1 MSEAAVMTGA
11 AEPSL
16 AELKIMLNQNEPEPA
31 AAPAPQPA
39 TPETPA
45 EIPSPGGE
53 EPPAGSQGTEAA
65 SGTAPESQKT
75 PEPETPVE
83 IPRKPSGLEKRFS
96 KLTREIADA
105 NQRAEQAETR
115 LRELEAAGKTP
126 PAEPAKPAASTAAVA
141 GEPVPPD
148 PTGWT
153 GTWEEL
159 EAAKIKYS
167 RDIAA
172 FVTKQAREELRAE
185 LQREAQAG
193 EGQRV
198 AQQLH
203 ASWEAK
209 AEAAAKENP
218 EFQEAVNEVG
228 PVLTRLGMADLVKES
243 EVGPE
248 LVAELYGKPEQME
261 ELLKLERQ
269 ANPLGVS
276 RVLGRIEARLLLV
289 KESAA
294 KPAPKPSAVAA
305 KPLPRPPATPGGGGY
320 ASTVPIEDMSIR
332 DIGKLL
338 RH

>member
-1 MSEAAVMTGA
+1 MHEEAVMTGA

-16 AELKIMLNQNEPEPA
+16 AELKIMLSGETESA

-53 EPPAGSQGTEAA
+53 EPPAESKETEAEP
-65 SGTAPESQKT
+65 GPAPESQKT
-75 PEPETPVE
+75 PEPEAPVE

-105 NQRAEQAETR
+105 NQRAEQAEAR
-115 LRELEAAGKTP
+115 LRDVEAAGKAP

-141 GEPVPPD
+141 GEPEPPD
-148 PTGWT
+148 PTAWT

-159 EAAKIKYS
+159 ETAKIKYS

-185 LQREAQAG
+185 IQREAQEG
-193 EGQRV
+193 EVRRSK
-198 AQQLH
+198 QQLTD
-203 ASWEAK
+203 SWRAK
-209 AEAAAKENP
+209 ADMAIKADP

-228 PVLTRLGMADLVKES
+228 AHLDRLGMNDLVMES

-248 LVAELYGKPEQME
+248 LVAELYAKPEEMQR
-261 ELLKLERQ
+261 LLEAERQ
-269 ANPLGVS
+269 ANPLKVS
-276 RVLGRIEARLLLV
+276 RILGQIEARLM
-289 KESAA
+289 AA
-294 KPAPKPSAVAA
+294 KRDAVKPPPKPPAPPP
-305 KPLPRPPATPGGGGY
+305 KPLPHPPATPGGGGH
-320 ASTVPIEDMSIR
+320 ASTVSIEDMSIR